1 MSGKEPAGPKWKL
14 FQILSSFRQ
23 ILAPPGT
30 PPEAVEAVREA
41 FISMS
46 KDPKFLEE
54 YKKVV
59 GIAPKMI
66 TDPKDIQKAMEP
78 WKTAGDEMKQ
88 FRLKYVDEGRKL
100 AGES

>member
-1 MSGKEPAGPKWKL
+1 M
-14 FQILSSFRQ
+14 
-23 ILAPPGT
+23 APPGT
-30 PPEAVEAVREA
+30 PPEAVKAVSEA
-41 FISMS
+41 FVAMS
-46 KDPKFLEE
+46 KDPEFLAE

-59 GIAPKMI
+59 GISPKML